1 MTYTLRILPAAEE
14 EDAATIEWLVAHV
27 SPDRAESYAAAISK
41 ALDEILELLFAWP
54 RWRALRDVR
63 VRHLRDVSY
72 SIFYRVRKPVVLVIA
87 FAHMSRQPG
96 YWLDRV
102 K

>member
-1 MTYTLRILPAAEE
+1 MSYTLQILSAADDEN
-14 EDAATIEWLVAHV
+14 ARTIAWLVEHASLQH
-27 SPDRAESYAAAISK
+27 AAAYTTAISK
-41 ALDEILELLFAWP
+41 ALDEILEFPLAWP
-54 RWRALRDVR
+54 RWKTLPDVR

-72 SIFYRVRKPVVLVIA
+72 SIFYRVRHRVVLVIA
-87 FAHMSRQPG
+87 FAHVRREPG

>member
-14 EDAATIEWLVAHV
+14 ENAATIEWLVAHV
-27 SPDRAESYAAAISK
+27 SPDRAETYAAAITK
-41 ALDEILELLFAWP
+41 ALDEILELPFAWP
-54 RWRALRDVR
+54 RWRAVPDVR
-63 VRHLRDVSY
+63 VRHLRGISY
-72 SIFYRVRKPVVLVIA
+72 SIFYRVRERLVLVIA

-96 YWLDRV
+96 YWLDRI